1 MELVKKIDIH
11 AHAVAFPEYYPPYL
25 RPEQP
30 QVRFVSAPEL
40 LEHYDRLNIEKG
52 ILLAISSPEAQL
64 SPMTSEACKYLTVMY
79 PGRFEWC
86 CNVDPRAGSNSP
98 ETDLSHFLR
107 HYQALG
113 AKGVGELTSNLYADS
128 PMVDNL
134 FARCAELDMPVTI
147 HISPKL
153 GRGYGIVDELG
164 LPRIEKMLKK
174 HPKLKIVG
182 HSQPFWAEISGDL
195 TEEKRNGYPTG
206 KVVEGAL
213 TRLMRECDNL
223 YCDLS
228 AGSGANAMMRDPEH
242 AAKFM
247 EEFSDRIM
255 YGCDICTKGNTHQY
269 DFDAFLTQM
278 VETGALSME
287 NYKKIVRE
295 NAIRVFKIEVE

>member
-1 MELVKKIDIH
+1 MEIVKKIDIH
-11 AHAVAFPEYYPPYL
+11 AHAVAFPDYYPPYL
-25 RPEQP
+25 RPGQP
-30 QVRFVSAPEL
+30 VIRFVSVPEL

-52 ILLAISSPEAQL
+52 LLLPISSPEAQS
-64 SPMTSEACKYLTVMY
+64 SPMTSEACKHLTVLY
-79 PGRFEWC
+79 PDRFDWC
-86 CNVDPRAGSNSP
+86 CNVDPRAGANNAS
-98 ETDLSHFLR
+98 TDLSHFLR
-107 HYQALG
+107 HYQSLG
-113 AKGVGELTSNLYADS
+113 AKGVGELTSHLYADD
-128 PMVDNL
+128 PMTDNL
-134 FARCAELDMPVTI
+134 FAHCAELDLPVTI

-174 HPKLKIVG
+174 HPKLRIVG

-206 KVVEGAL
+206 KVVEGTL
-213 TRLMRECDNL
+213 TRLMREYDNL

-228 AGSGANAMMRDPEH
+228 AGSGSNAMMRDPEH

-247 EEFSDRIM
+247 AEFSDRIM
-255 YGCDICTKGNTHQY
+255 YACDICTKGNTHQY

-278 VETGALSME
+278 VESGALSME

-295 NAIRVFKIEVE
+295 NAIRVFKIDVK

>member
-1 MELVKKIDIH
+1 MEIVKKIDIH

-25 RPEQP
+25 RPGQP
-30 QVRFVSAPEL
+30 VMRFVSVPEL

-52 ILLAISSPEAQL
+52 LLLPISSPEAQS
-64 SPMTSEACKYLTVMY
+64 SPMTSEACKHLTVLY
-79 PGRFEWC
+79 PDRFDWC
-86 CNVDPRAGSNSP
+86 CNVDPRAGANKAS
-98 ETDLSHFLR
+98 TDLSHFLR
-107 HYQALG
+107 HYQSLG
-113 AKGVGELTSNLYADS
+113 AKGVGELTSHLYADD
-128 PMVDNL
+128 PMTDNL
-134 FARCAELDMPVTI
+134 FAHCAELDLPVTI

-153 GRGYGIVDELG
+153 GHGYGIVDELG

-174 HPKLKIVG
+174 HPKLRIVG

-206 KVVEGAL
+206 KVVEGTL
-213 TRLMRECDNL
+213 TRLMREYDNL

-228 AGSGANAMMRDPEH
+228 AGSGSNAMMRDPEH

-247 EEFSDRIM
+247 AEFSDRIM
-255 YGCDICTKGNTHQY
+255 YACDICAKENTFQY

-278 VETGALSME
+278 VQSGALSME

-295 NAIRVFKIEVE
+295 NAIRVFKLDMK